1 MPAPSVAVVS
11 LSEGTPGDA
20 ARSVR
25 IDLDTAMRRRSR
37 GLGLAPGAA
46 VHVTH
51 RGGLGDREVG
61 LGTDR
66 YALDAWTCV
75 RRYVSPV
82 QGVDPA

>member
-1 MPAPSVAVVS
+1 MPLPA
-11 LSEGTPGDA
+11 GTPGDA
-20 ARSVR
+20 ARAVR
-25 IDLDTAMRRRSR
+25 IDLDTAMRRRCRS
-37 GLGLAPGAA
+37 LGLAPGAA

-66 YALDAWTCV
+66 FALRSWTCG

-82 QGVDPA
+82 HGIDPA